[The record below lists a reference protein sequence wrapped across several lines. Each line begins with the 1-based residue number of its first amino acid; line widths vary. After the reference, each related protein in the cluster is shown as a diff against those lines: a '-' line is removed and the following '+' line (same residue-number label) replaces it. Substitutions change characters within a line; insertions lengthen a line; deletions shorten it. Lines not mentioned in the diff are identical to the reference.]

1 MIASATVIS
10 SGDGRYYTS
19 AIAYY
24 TGEDKELGKGNLPGE
39 LSGEWHGS
47 FAETLALDGAIAHN
61 DKRLDS
67 LMQGKDP
74 TTGAILRK
82 GDGTIRTFT
91 DERGVKKESKS
102 NGAVDITFSAPKSVS
117 IAAFLGSDEE
127 RLAIESAH
135 RESVKTALTY
145 LEENYAFRRTA
156 SGREKAQIVTGIF
169 QHTDSREGDPQLHS
183 HAVVLN
189 ACKGK
194 DSGKTGALDINTIL
208 NAQHKLGEIYRNELQ
223 NRLEQ
228 RGLETRQVKLNR
240 GYSFEIT
247 NIGLTKEVTDHFSK
261 RSLAIEK
268 EIELFPDKSRSQAAV
283 DTRQKKEARIYRA
296 TSFKRWKEEGKKLGF
311 DLENLKLTRKT
322 LSEKQQEVKKEELE
336 KDVLRTLIRKE
347 AFKAFTEK
355 DVALTVLRQ
364 SKGQFSSKDCEQI
377 TDQIIKKNLHEIGSN
392 LDRWKRDKEPVR
404 LELKTSKVSTLKRL
418 SSEVRKK
425 FGSAYKEK
433 VSETQSKPV
442 EDKATPKEK
451 DDKRLYTLN
460 KEGRQKAKDSVY
472 AIGRSKLAPWLQKI
486 LPKGQTLSYE
496 YRQKQYEKS
505 KINYAKKQKRF
516 EKRKKQFQRKM
527 FFAYMKGYI
536 SKSKY
541 VQLRDGKKQPK
552 SKLLINLKYLTHN
565 MTKQQKDYLI
575 KKLEKTQSITKDKT
589 PGRFFST
596 PQKEQPKEQPKENN
610 PKEQSKEKVKDK
622 SKERDR

>member
-1 MIASATVIS
+1 VVASATVIS
-10 SGDGRYYTS
+10 SGDARYYSS

-24 TGEDKELGKGNLPGE
+24 TGNGEELGKGELP
-39 LSGEWHGS
+39 GEWHGS
-47 FAETLALDGAIAHN
+47 FAETLDLDGAIEHN
-61 DKRLDS
+61 DKHLDS

-74 TTGAILRK
+74 ATGATLRK
-82 GDGTIRTFT
+82 GAGTVRTYI
-91 DERGVKKESKS
+91 DESGVAKEHKS
-102 NGAVDITFSAPKSVS
+102 NGAVDMTFSAPKSVS
-117 IAAFLGSDEE
+117 IAAFLGSDEV

-135 RESVKTALTY
+135 RESVKTALNY
-145 LEENYAFRRTA
+145 LEENYAYRRTA
-156 SGREKAQIVTGIF
+156 SGQEKAQIVTGIF

-194 DSGKTGALDINTIL
+194 DSGKTGALNIGTIL

-223 NRLEQ
+223 HRLENL
-228 RGLETRQVKLNR
+228 GYEARQVQLNR

-261 RSLAIEK
+261 RSQAIDQ
-268 EIELFPDKSRSQAAV
+268 EIELFQDKSRSQAAV
-283 DTRQKKEARIYRA
+283 DTRQKKEARIDRA
-296 TSFKRWKEEGKKLGF
+296 ASCKRWKEEAKSLGF
-311 DLENLKLTRKT
+311 DLENLKLKRKT

-364 SKGQFSSKDCEQI
+364 SKGQFSSKDCGQI

-404 LELKTSKVSTLKRL
+404 LELKTSKVHTLKRL

-425 FGSAYKEK
+425 LGSAYEAK

-442 EDKATPKEK
+442 EDKPTPKEK
-451 DDKRLYTLN
+451 DEKRLYTLN

-496 YRQKQYEKS
+496 YRQKQFEKS
-505 KINYAKKQKRF
+505 KLNYAKKQKRF
-516 EKRKKQFQRKM
+516 EKRKKQFKRKM
-527 FFAYMKGYI
+527 FLAYMKGYI

-552 SKLLINLKYLTHN
+552 LKLLINLKYLTHN

-575 KKLEKTQSITKDKT
+575 KKLEKTQSITKEK
-589 PGRFFST
+589 PPSRFLT
-596 PQKEQPKEQPKENN
+596 APQKEQPKEKPKEQ